1 MDLNFTAI
9 RKFLEGLNYS
19 SYSNLNEYQDKFYL
33 KKKIQSFFIEIP
45 DEVIFNAIDSTNKR
59 LKENYLSR
67 KYIVLLSGEILNLY
81 GNYLKNGNLKQ

>member
-33 KKKIQSFFIEIP
+33 KKEIQSFFLEIP
-45 DEVIFNAIDSTNKR
+45 DEVIYNAIDLTNNR

-81 GNYLKNGNLKQ
+81 GNYRKNGNL